1 MTDPDVANERLETQA
16 TFSTA
21 ITPAAARPR
30 RAGLVRL
37 GVVLILFSCVI
48 WFSLFAIPFLPL
60 TIGEKTAL
68 GTGVFIAVQI
78 TWWTGA
84 ALAGPTVVQKL
95 TGWFRR
101 TRNSPPADS

>member
-1 MTDPDVANERLETQA
+1 MTDPDVTNEPLEPQA
-16 TFSTA
+16 A
-21 ITPAAARPR
+21 LAPALGVATPR
-30 RAGLVRL
+30 RLALVRL
-37 GVVLILFSCVI
+37 GVVLMLFSCVI
-48 WFSLFAIPFLPL
+48 WFSIFAIPFLPL

-68 GTGVFIAVQI
+68 GTGVFIAVQV